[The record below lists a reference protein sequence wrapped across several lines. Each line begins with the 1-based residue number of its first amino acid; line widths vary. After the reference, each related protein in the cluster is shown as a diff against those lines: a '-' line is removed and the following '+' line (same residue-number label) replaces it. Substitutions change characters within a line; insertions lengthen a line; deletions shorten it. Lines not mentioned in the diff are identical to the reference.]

1 MKTIAL
7 AIHPANKDASAVAVR
22 DVHFGRSTAT
32 VFRATRGYIPAIR
45 GLTSPGYFS
54 SEGDAI
60 EWLEIIAAEGKSAH
74 RAAVDA
80 FNARCE
86 Q

>member
-1 MKTIAL
+1 MQTIAL
-7 AIHPANKDASAVAVR
+7 AAHPANMDASAVAVR
-22 DVHFGRSTAT
+22 DVRFGHSTAT
-32 VFRATRGYIPAIR
+32 VFRVTKGYIPAIR

-60 EWLEIIAAEGKSAH
+60 EWLEIIADGV
-74 RAAVDA
+74 R
-80 FNARCE
+80 